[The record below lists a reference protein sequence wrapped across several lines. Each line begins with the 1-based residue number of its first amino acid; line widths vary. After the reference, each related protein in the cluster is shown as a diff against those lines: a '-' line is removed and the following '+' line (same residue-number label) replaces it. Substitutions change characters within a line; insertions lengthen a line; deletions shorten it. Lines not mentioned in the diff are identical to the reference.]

1 MPRLRQ
7 VGRSD
12 TDDRLVHAMYDLVFG
27 AGVDPLTGGGTGTGT
42 EGDWWTVFALV
53 PDVLEHAV
61 QGFVLYRSP
70 ERRIDEQ
77 LRELAQARV
86 GWARGSKFVFSQH
99 CIALR
104 GLGVDEEKI
113 AAIPAWATSTRFSE
127 LERAAL
133 AYSDAIVYDGGRV
146 SDDLFEVLHRH
157 LTDEAILELTYVT
170 ALYDMHATMARAL
183 RLEWDDRPDPVT
195 EVDAPEDFDAEAYVH
210 LGATAEAKDQLKR
223 LR

>member
-7 VGRSD
+7 VARSD

-27 AGVDPLTGGGTGTGT
+27 EGVDPLDGTGTGTGT

-86 GWARGSKFVFSQH
+86 GWARGSAFVFSQH

-104 GLGVDEEKI
+104 GLGVAYEKI
-113 AAIPAWATSTRFSE
+113 AAIPWATAPDFSK
-127 LERAAL
+127 LERAVL
-133 AYSDAIVYDGGRV
+133 AYADAIVYDGGRV
-146 SDDLFEVLHRH
+146 GDGVFEVLQRN
-157 LTDEAILELTYVT
+157 LDDEAILELTYVT

-183 RLEWDDRPDPVT
+183 RLEWDDRADPVT
-195 EVDAPEDFDAEAYVH
+195 EVAAPEDFDAAAYVR
-210 LGATAEAKDQLKR
+210 LGANAEAKDQLKR